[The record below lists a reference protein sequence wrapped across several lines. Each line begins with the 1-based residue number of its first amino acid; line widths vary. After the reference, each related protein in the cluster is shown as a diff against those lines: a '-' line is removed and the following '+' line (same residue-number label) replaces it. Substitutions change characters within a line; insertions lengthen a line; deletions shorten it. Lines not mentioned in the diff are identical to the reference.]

1 LRGADLSTAL
11 ILREPLGERVLGPGD
26 FPLSLGGPGADLAL
40 PAASG
45 TLAWIGLHDG
55 QLFVQPADDAT
66 GAVLHNGT
74 PIAGSAWLRG
84 GDVLDAGGGRLKLR
98 LEEGRR
104 VLEMVAG
111 GAGNATAPPTA
122 ETAATVGGL
131 SAGEDERIEPV
142 AFRRPEAQ
150 RAAPSREVPWRRL
163 ALGAALAFLVA
174 IAAVVFTSVP
184 VQVEIEPKPERVAF
198 EGGWGGLRFGSS
210 HLLRPGSY
218 RLVAEREGYVTLGV
232 PVEITDDRN
241 QRLTYELEPLPGRL
255 EVVLP
260 VPGRVSIDGRAA
272 GDAPGPFE
280 LVAGRHTV
288 TIDTERYLDA
298 TVQVEIEGLGRL
310 QKLEPQL
317 TPGWAEVSIV
327 SEPAGAE
334 VRVGGE
340 VRGKAPLSLELMAGS
355 HRLELRLDGFKPWVS
370 DVQVQANE
378 PLRLG
383 PVRLGLPDGRLV
395 VRSSPAGANVT
406 VGGAYRGR
414 TPLEIDVRPDVEQ
427 AVAVLREGY
436 EPARRDVGV
445 APGEREVLEFTL
457 VPILG
462 EVTVRARPDDAQLFV
477 DGVPKGA
484 AGQTLQLPAT
494 AHVLE
499 VRKPGF
505 ATHRVTV
512 TPRPGLPQEIE
523 VTLRE
528 GAAPTP
534 ALAAAGA
541 GAAAGAAVA
550 SGTTA
555 PAATTG
561 ALAPTVRSKAGP
573 ELRLVP
579 SGEFTM
585 GSPRRE
591 AGRRANESQR
601 AVKLE
606 RRFYLGLRE
615 VTNAEFRQFR
625 PSHRS
630 GFVLQQTLDLDRQPV
645 VGVTWQDA
653 AAYCNWL
660 SAQDGLEP
668 AYVEQAGRLV
678 PVAPLN
684 TGYRLPT
691 EAEWEWA
698 ARSSGGVL
706 RKYPWGD
713 ALPVPPGAG
722 NFADRRAQP
731 LVAQVLADFDDGF
744 AATAPV
750 GSFAANPLGFYDIG
764 GNVAEWTLDL
774 YTVQPAASTV
784 AVDPVATGAGAVR
797 VIRGSSWQHSG
808 VTELRLAFRDY
819 GDGRRNDLGFRI
831 ARYAQ

>member
-1 LRGADLSTAL
+1 
-11 ILREPLGERVLGPGD
+11 LGERVLGPGD
-26 FPLSLGGPGADLAL
+26 FPLSLGGAGSDVVL
-40 PAASG
+40 PSAAG

-55 QLFVQPADDAT
+55 QLFVQPADEAST
-66 GAVLHNGT
+66 VLHNGT
-74 PIAGSAWLRG
+74 PIAGSTWLRS
-84 GDVLDAGGGRLKLR
+84 GDVLDGGGGRLKLR

-104 VLEMVAG
+104 VLEVVAG
-111 GAGNATAPPTA
+111 GAGNRTAPPAA
-122 ETAATVGGL
+122 ETMATVGGL
-131 SAGEDERIEPV
+131 AAAEDERIEPV
-142 AFRRPEAQ
+142 AFRRPDAE
-150 RAAPSREVPWRRL
+150 RAPPPRTVPWRRL
-163 ALGAALAFLVA
+163 ALGAALALLVA
-174 IAAVVFTSVP
+174 IAAVIFTAVP
-184 VQVEIEPKPERVAF
+184 VQVEIAPKPERVAF
-198 EGGWGGLRFGSS
+198 EGGWGGLRFGTS

-218 RLVAEREGYVTLGV
+218 TLVAEREGYLPLGV
-232 PVEITDDRN
+232 PVDITADRN
-241 QRLTYELEPLPGRL
+241 QRLSFTLEPLPGRL

-260 VPGRVSIDGRAA
+260 VPGRVSIDGRPA

-280 LVAGRHTV
+280 LAAGRHTV

-298 TVQVEIEGLGRL
+298 TVEVEVEGLGRL
-310 QKLEPQL
+310 QKLEPEL
-317 TPGWAEVSIV
+317 TPAWAEVSIA

-340 VRGKAPLSLELMAGS
+340 LRGRTPLGLELMAGS
-355 HRLELRLDGFKPWVS
+355 HRLELRLEGFKPWVS
-370 DVQVQANE
+370 DVQVQSNE
-378 PLRLG
+378 PLALG
-383 PVRLGLPDGRLV
+383 PVRLGLPDGRLA

-414 TPLEIDVRPDVEQ
+414 TPLDIDVRPDVEQ
-427 AVAVLREGY
+427 SVAVLREGY
-436 EPARRDVGV
+436 EPARRDLSV
-445 APGEREVLEFTL
+445 ASGSREVVEFRL

-462 EVTVRARPDDAQLFV
+462 EVTVRATPADAQLFV
-477 DGVPKGA
+477 DGVAKGA

-499 VRKPGF
+499 IRKPGYV
-505 ATHRVTV
+505 THRATI
-512 TPRPGLPQEIE
+512 TPRPGLPQSLE
-523 VTLRE
+523 VMLRE
-528 GAAPTP
+528 GAAPEPAAAAVAATP
-534 ALAAAGA
+534 AQGAVDGSAAPAPPVAAGA
-541 GAAAGAAVA
+541 LA
-550 SGTTA
+550 S
-555 PAATTG
+555 
-561 ALAPTVRSKAGP
+561 VIRSKAGQ
-573 ELRLVP
+573 ELKLVP
-579 SGEFTM
+579 AGEFTM

-591 AGRRANESQR
+591 AGRRANEAQR

-645 VGVTWQDA
+645 VGVSWQDA

-668 AYVEQAGRLV
+668 AYAEQGGRLV
-678 PVAPLN
+678 PVVPAT

-698 ARSSGGVL
+698 ARWTGGAL

-713 ALPVPPGAG
+713 ALPVPAGAG

-731 LVAQVLADFDDGF
+731 LVAQVLADLDDGF

-750 GSFAANPLGFYDIG
+750 GSFAANPLGFFDLG
-764 GNVAEWTLDL
+764 GNVAEWTHDL
-774 YTVQPAASTV
+774 YTVQPAASAA
-784 AVDPVATGAGAVR
+784 AVDPAAAGAGALR

-819 GDGRRNDLGFRI
+819 GDGKRNDLGFRI

>member
-1 LRGADLSTAL
+1 
-11 ILREPLGERVLGPGD
+11 VLGPGD
-26 FPLSLGGPGADLAL
+26 FPLSLGGTGADLAL
-40 PAASG
+40 PSAAG

-55 QLFVQPADDAT
+55 QLFVQPADETTDV
-66 GAVLHNGT
+66 VLHNGT
-74 PIAGSAWLRG
+74 PIAGSTWLRS

-104 VLEMVAG
+104 VLELVAG
-111 GAGNATAPPTA
+111 GAGNATAPPAA

-142 AFRRPEAQ
+142 AFRRPDAQ
-150 RAAPSREVPWRRL
+150 RAPPPREVPWRRL
-163 ALGAALAFLVA
+163 ALGAALALLTA
-174 IAAVVFTSVP
+174 IAALIFTSVP
-184 VQVEIEPKPERVAF
+184 VQVEIDPKPERVAF
-198 EGGWGGLRFGSS
+198 EGGWGGLRFGTS

-218 RLVAEREGYVTLGV
+218 RLVAEREGYAPLGV
-232 PVEITDDRN
+232 PVEITADRN
-241 QRLTYELEPLPGRL
+241 QRLSYKLEPLPGRL

-260 VPGRVSIDGRAA
+260 VPGRVSIDGRAT

-280 LVAGRHTV
+280 LAAGRHTV
-288 TIDTERYLDA
+288 TIDTERFLDA
-298 TVQVEIEGLGRL
+298 TVEVEIEGLGRL
-310 QKLEPQL
+310 QKLEPEL

-327 SEPAGAE
+327 SEPVGAE

-340 VRGKAPLSLELMAGS
+340 LRGKAPLSLELMAGS
-355 HRLELRLDGFKPWVS
+355 HRVELRLDGFKPWLS
-370 DVQVQANE
+370 DVQVQANQ
-378 PLRLG
+378 PLTLG
-383 PVRLGLPDGRLV
+383 PVRLGLPDGRLA

-414 TPLEIDVRPDVEQ
+414 TPLDIEVRPDVQQ

-436 EPARRDVGV
+436 EPARRDLSV
-445 APGEREVLEFTL
+445 ASGAREVVEFTL

-462 EVTVRARPDDAQLFV
+462 EVTVRATPADAQLFV
-477 DGVPKGA
+477 DGVAKGA

-499 VRKPGF
+499 VRKPGY
-505 ATHRVTV
+505 ATHRATV
-512 TPRPGLPQEIE
+512 TPRPGLPQELE

-528 GAAPTP
+528 GTAPEPAAAAVAAAPTP
-534 ALAAAGA
+534 GAATSGSGPATPAAA
-541 GAAAGAAVA
+541 
-550 SGTTA
+550 
-555 PAATTG
+555 TG
-561 ALAPTVRSKAGP
+561 ALAPTVRSKTGH

-579 SGEFTM
+579 PGEFIM

-606 RRFYLGLRE
+606 RRYYLGLRE

-678 PVAPLN
+678 PVVPLN

-698 ARSSGGVL
+698 ARSSGGAL

-713 ALPVPPGAG
+713 ALPVPPGGG

-731 LVAQVLADFDDGF
+731 LVAQIIADLDDGF

-750 GSFAANPLGFYDIG
+750 GSFAANPLGFFDMG
-764 GNVAEWTLDL
+764 GNVAEWALDL

-784 AVDPVATGAGAVR
+784 AVDPVAAGAGAVR

>member
-1 LRGADLSTAL
+1 
-11 ILREPLGERVLGPGD
+11 
-26 FPLSLGGPGADLAL
+26 
-40 PAASG
+40 
-45 TLAWIGLHDG
+45 
-55 QLFVQPADDAT
+55 
-66 GAVLHNGT
+66 
-74 PIAGSAWLRG
+74 
-84 GDVLDAGGGRLKLR
+84 
-98 LEEGRR
+98 
-104 VLEMVAG
+104 
-111 GAGNATAPPTA
+111 
-122 ETAATVGGL
+122 
-131 SAGEDERIEPV
+131 
-142 AFRRPEAQ
+142 
-150 RAAPSREVPWRRL
+150 
-163 ALGAALAFLVA
+163 
-174 IAAVVFTSVP
+174 
-184 VQVEIEPKPERVAF
+184 
-198 EGGWGGLRFGSS
+198 
-210 HLLRPGSY
+210 
-218 RLVAEREGYVTLGV
+218 
-232 PVEITDDRN
+232 
-241 QRLTYELEPLPGRL
+241 
-255 EVVLP
+255 
-260 VPGRVSIDGRAA
+260 
-272 GDAPGPFE
+272 
-280 LVAGRHTV
+280 
-288 TIDTERYLDA
+288 
-298 TVQVEIEGLGRL
+298 
-310 QKLEPQL
+310 
-317 TPGWAEVSIV
+317 
-327 SEPAGAE
+327 
-334 VRVGGE
+334 
-340 VRGKAPLSLELMAGS
+340 MAGS
-355 HRLELRLDGFKPWVS
+355 HRVELRLDGFKPWLS
-370 DVQVQANE
+370 DVQVQANQ
-378 PLRLG
+378 PLTLG
-383 PVRLGLPDGRLV
+383 PVRLGLPDGRLA

-414 TPLEIDVRPDVEQ
+414 TPLDIEVRPDVQQ

-436 EPARRDVGV
+436 EPARRDLSV
-445 APGEREVLEFTL
+445 ASGAREVVEFTL

-462 EVTVRARPDDAQLFV
+462 EVTVRATPADAQLFV
-477 DGVPKGA
+477 DGVAKGA

-499 VRKPGF
+499 VRKPGY
-505 ATHRVTV
+505 ATHRATV
-512 TPRPGLPQEIE
+512 TPRPGLPQELE

-528 GAAPTP
+528 GAAPEP
-534 ALAAAGA
+534 AA
-541 GAAAGAAVA
+541 AAVA
-550 SGTTA
+550 AAPTPGAATSGSGPAT
-555 PAATTG
+555 PAAATG
-561 ALAPTVRSKAGP
+561 ALAPTVRSKTGY

-579 SGEFTM
+579 PGEFTM

-606 RRFYLGLRE
+606 RRYYLGLRE

-678 PVAPLN
+678 PVVPLN

-698 ARSSGGVL
+698 ARSSGGAL

-713 ALPVPPGAG
+713 ALPVPPGGG

-731 LVAQVLADFDDGF
+731 LVAQIIADLDDGF

-750 GSFAANPLGFYDIG
+750 GSFAANPLGFFDMG
-764 GNVAEWTLDL
+764 GNVAEWALDL

-784 AVDPVATGAGAVR
+784 AVDPVAAGAGAVR

>member
-1 LRGADLSTAL
+1 
-11 ILREPLGERVLGPGD
+11 
-26 FPLSLGGPGADLAL
+26 
-40 PAASG
+40 
-45 TLAWIGLHDG
+45 
-55 QLFVQPADDAT
+55 
-66 GAVLHNGT
+66 
-74 PIAGSAWLRG
+74 
-84 GDVLDAGGGRLKLR
+84 
-98 LEEGRR
+98 
-104 VLEMVAG
+104 
-111 GAGNATAPPTA
+111 
-122 ETAATVGGL
+122 
-131 SAGEDERIEPV
+131 
-142 AFRRPEAQ
+142 
-150 RAAPSREVPWRRL
+150 
-163 ALGAALAFLVA
+163 
-174 IAAVVFTSVP
+174 
-184 VQVEIEPKPERVAF
+184 VQVEIDPKPERVAF
-198 EGGWGGLRFGSS
+198 EGGWGGLRFGTS

-218 RLVAEREGYVTLGV
+218 RLVAEREGYAPLGV
-232 PVEITDDRN
+232 PVEITADRN
-241 QRLTYELEPLPGRL
+241 QRLSYRLEPLPGRL

-298 TVQVEIEGLGRL
+298 TIEVEIEGLGRL
-310 QKLEPQL
+310 QKLEPEL
-317 TPGWAEVSIV
+317 TPGWAEVSIA

-340 VRGKAPLSLELMAGS
+340 VRGKAPLGLELMAGS
-355 HRLELRLDGFKPWVS
+355 HRLELRLDGFNPWVS

-378 PLRLG
+378 PLKLG

-414 TPLEIDVRPDVEQ
+414 TPLEIDVRPDVQQ
-427 AVAVLREGY
+427 AVAVLSEGY
-436 EPARRDVGV
+436 EPARRDLSV
-445 APGEREVLEFTL
+445 ASGAREVVEIAL

-462 EVTVRARPDDAQLFV
+462 EVTVRATPADAQLFV
-477 DGVPKGA
+477 DGVAKGA

-499 VRKPGF
+499 VRKPGY
-505 ATHRVTV
+505 ATHRATV
-512 TPRPGLPQEIE
+512 TPRPGLPQELE

-528 GAAPTP
+528 GAAPEP
-534 ALAAAGA
+534 AAATVAAAPAA
-541 GAAAGAAVA
+541 GAAAIG
-550 SGTTA
+550 SGPATP
-555 PAATTG
+555 PAAATG
-561 ALAPTVRSKAGP
+561 ALAPTVRSKTGH

-579 SGEFTM
+579 PGEFTM

-606 RRFYLGLRE
+606 RRYYLGLRE

-630 GFVLQQTLDLDRQPV
+630 GFVLQQTLELDRQPV

-668 AYVEQAGRLV
+668 AYVEQGGRLV
-678 PVAPLN
+678 PVLPLN

-698 ARSSGGVL
+698 ARSGGGAL

-731 LVAQVLADFDDGF
+731 LVAQVLADYDDGF

-750 GSFAANPLGFYDIG
+750 GSFAANPLGFFDMG
-764 GNVAEWTLDL
+764 GNVAEWALDL
-774 YTVQPAASTV
+774 YTVQPAAGTV
-784 AVDPVATGAGAVR
+784 AVDPVAAGAGAVR